1 MSPRETK
8 YAQAADGVHI
18 AYQAFG
24 IGAYDILFVPGQ
36 ISHLDLM
43 WPYPPQARWLD
54 RLAHLGRVILMDRR
68 GVGLSDRLSPD
79 DLPPAEVLA
88 EDLGVV
94 LEAVGATKPILFGFA
109 EGGQICALFT
119 AMHPERVKALITYAM
134 WTYVRD
140 EDRPAWDQWIEWA
153 TPRWGSA
160 EHAMSDTRE
169 VFPSKATDEGYV
181 AMVGAVDRAGLSPGA
196 VRPLFEVSLEL
207 DVRGVLPTIT
217 VPTLVMHREQDSS
230 QPVELMQQAAQ
241 LVPGAKH
248 IELPGIDHWYTADPQ
263 EPMFDAIGSFIE
275 SLGGVKQTSTR
286 RLATVLFT
294 DIVGSTQRSAE
305 LGDLAWKQTL
315 EDHHRMLRASIED
328 HGGREIS
335 TAGDGFFATF
345 DGPAA
350 AARCAIEAAHD
361 VRALGLEI
369 RAGVHTGEVETI
381 DAEIGGLGVTIGA
394 RIGALAGASE
404 VLASSTVKDLAAGS
418 GLKFEDAGE
427 HELKGVPDRWRLYR
441 VANPDAG
448 SQRSGTCHQSLAR
461 PG

>member
-1 MSPRETK
+1 VIAAETK

-36 ISHLDLM
+36 ISHLDLA
-43 WPYPPQARWLD
+43 WREPLYVRWIE
-54 RLAHLGRVILMDRR
+54 RLAHLGRVIQIDRR
-68 GVGLSDRLSPD
+68 GVGLSDRLSPQ

-94 LEAVGATKPILFGFA
+94 LEATGATKPILFGFA
-109 EGGQICALFT
+109 EGGQICSLFA
-119 AMHPERVKALITYAM
+119 AMHPKRIEALVTYGM
-134 WTYVRD
+134 WTHVRD
-140 EDRPAWDQWIEWA
+140 EDRPEWERWIDWA
-153 TPRWGSA
+153 SPRWGAS
-160 EHAMSDTRE
+160 EHSISDVRE
-169 VFPSKATDEGYV
+169 VFPSKAGDEAYV
-181 AMVGAVDRAGLSPGA
+181 AFVGEMARASLSPGA
-196 VRPLFEVSLEL
+196 VRPLFEMSLAL

-217 VPTLVMHREQDSS
+217 VPTLVMHREHDSA
-230 QPVELMQQAAQ
+230 QPVELMQDAAR
-241 LVPGAKH
+241 LIPGAQH
-248 IELPGIDHWYTADPQ
+248 IELPGIDHWYTAEPQ
-263 EPMFDAIGSFIE
+263 EPMFDAIESFIE
-275 SLGGVKQTSTR
+275 TLGGAKRISTR

-315 EDHHRMLRASIED
+315 EDHHRILRAALEH

-350 AARCAIEAAHD
+350 AARCAIQAAHD
-361 VRALGLEI
+361 VRTLDLEI

-394 RIGALAGASE
+394 RIGALAGPSE
-404 VLASSTVKDLAAGS
+404 VLASSTVKDLTAGS
-418 GLKFEDAGE
+418 GVSFEDAGE
-427 HELKGVPDRWRLYR
+427 HELKGVPGRWRLYR
-441 VANPDAG
+441 VAN
-448 SQRSGTCHQSLAR
+448 
-461 PG
+461 